1 MSAYLRVLRTNPD
14 FARLWWAQVISL
26 TGDWF
31 NTIALS
37 TLVVAYSSENQGLAI
52 SGLLLARFV
61 PPMLI
66 SPISGVLVDRFDRK
80 QLIIWSNLLRAGI
93 VLLMLLTTTGS
104 QWLWLIYLLTVLQFT
119 LSAVFEPA
127 QNAMIPNTI
136 RPDDLVV
143 ANTLNSTTWSVILAL
158 GAAIGGLV
166 SSAFGTETALIIDAI
181 TFGLAALLV
190 SGVKNY
196 RSSAPIRHSD
206 ENQATFADGLRF
218 LRRTPEVASVLLV
231 KFGTSLGNVDT
242 LVTIYAT
249 QLFIVGE
256 RGQLSLGIMYSA
268 FGFGALAG
276 PLIMNRWND
285 GSVYTMRRLITIG
298 FVLVTLGWLTMSGAS
313 SLVLV
318 CAALLIRAVGGSIN
332 WTYSTV
338 ILQKSV
344 PDSFRGRVFAID
356 MAGFYLA
363 TVLSTFLHGN
373 IVDRVG
379 AANVSWVAFGT
390 MIVSLFPLLLWVPIV
405 RWLESRQPLALTG
418 D

>member
-14 FARLWWAQVISL
+14 FARLWWAQVVSL

-37 TLVVAYSSENQGLAI
+37 TLVVAYSPANEGLAI
-52 SGLLLARFV
+52 SALLLARFV

-80 QLIIWSNLLRAGI
+80 QLIIWSNLLRAVI
-93 VLLMLLTTTGS
+93 VLLMLITTTGS
-104 QWLWLIYLLTVLQFT
+104 QWLWLVYVLTIVQFS

-136 RPDDLVV
+136 RPADLVI

-166 SSAFGTETALIIDAI
+166 SSAFGAETALIIDAV
-181 TFGLAALLV
+181 TFGIAALLV
-190 SGVKNY
+190 AGVRHY
-196 RSSAPIRHSD
+196 RSEQPTRHTEAQQTS
-206 ENQATFADGLRF
+206 FADGLRY
-218 LRRTPEVASVLLV
+218 LRRTPEVASTLLI
-231 KFGTSLGNVDT
+231 KFGNSIGNVDT
-242 LVTIYAT
+242 LMTIFAT
-249 QLFIVGE
+249 QIFVMGE

-268 FGFGALAG
+268 FGVGAFLG
-276 PLIMNRWND
+276 PLVMNRWNN
-285 GSVYTMRRLITIG
+285 GSVQSMRRLIIIG
-298 FVLVTLGWLTMSGAS
+298 FVLIALGWLTMSGAS

-318 CAALLIRAVGGSIN
+318 CIALFIRAFGGSIN

-344 PDSFRGRVFAID
+344 PDSFRGRVFALD

-363 TVLSTFLHGN
+363 TVLSTFVHGN

-390 MIVSLFPLLLWVPIV
+390 MLVSLIPLLIWIAIA
-405 RWLESRQPLALTG
+405 RWLESRRSLAVTG

>member
-1 MSAYLRVLRTNPD
+1 MSAYLRVLRENPD

-37 TLVVAYSSENQGLAI
+37 TLVVVYSPANQGLAI

-66 SPISGVLVDRFDRK
+66 SPVSGVLVDRFDRRR
-80 QLIIWSNLLRAGI
+80 LIVWSNLLRAGV
-93 VLLMLLTTTGS
+93 VLLMLIATTGS
-104 QWLWLIYLLTVLQFT
+104 QWLWLIYLLTIVQFT

-136 RPDDLVV
+136 RPEDLVV

-158 GAAIGGLV
+158 GAAVGGLV
-166 SSAFGTETALIIDAI
+166 SSAFGTEIALIIDAI
-181 TFGLAALLV
+181 TFGIAALLV
-190 SGVKNY
+190 NGVRYY
-196 RSSAPIRHSD
+196 RAQTPARATTAP
-206 ENQATFADGLRF
+206 QTTFADGLRY

-249 QLFIVGE
+249 QLFVLGE

-276 PLIMNRWND
+276 PLVMNRWND
-285 GSVYTMRRLITIG
+285 GSVHTMRRLIIIG
-298 FVLVTLGWLTMSGAS
+298 FVGVALGWLTMSGAS

-318 CAALLIRAVGGSIN
+318 CAALLVRAIGGSIN

-338 ILQKSV
+338 IFQKSV
-344 PDSFRGRVFAID
+344 PDSYRGRVFALD
-356 MAGFYLA
+356 MAGFYFA

-373 IVDRVG
+373 IVDQVG
-379 AANVSWVAFGT
+379 AANVSWVALGT
-390 MIVSLFPLLLWVPIV
+390 MIVSLIPLLIWISLV
-405 RWLESRQPLALTG
+405 RRLENRRPLVVTG

>member
-37 TLVVAYSSENQGLAI
+37 TLVVAYSPNNEGLAI
-52 SGLLLARFV
+52 SALLLARFI

-80 QLIIWSNLLRAGI
+80 RLIIWSNLLRAGI
-93 VLLMLLTTTGS
+93 VLLMLITTTGE
-104 QWLWLIYLLTVLQFT
+104 QWLWLVYLLTVLQFT

-127 QNAMIPNTI
+127 QNAMIPNTL
-136 RPDDLVV
+136 PPEDLVV

-158 GAAIGGLV
+158 GAAVGGLV
-166 SSAFGTETALIIDAI
+166 SSAFGTETALIIDAV
-181 TFGLAALLV
+181 TFGVATLLV
-190 SGVKNY
+190 SGVKHY
-196 RSSAPIRHSD
+196 RSETPVRQQHK
-206 ENQATFADGLRF
+206 EQTTFADGLRY
-218 LRRTPEVASVLLV
+218 LRQTPEVASVLLV
-231 KFGTSLGNVDT
+231 KLGTSLGNVDT

-249 QLFIVGE
+249 QLFVLGD
-256 RGQLSLGIMYSA
+256 RGQLSLGIMYSVY
-268 FGFGALAG
+268 GFGALAG

-285 GSVYTMRRLITIG
+285 GRVYTMRRLIIIG
-298 FVLVTLGWLTMSGAS
+298 FVLTALGWLTMSGAS
-313 SLVLV
+313 SLLLV
-318 CAALLIRAVGGSIN
+318 CIALLIRAVGGSVN

-338 ILQKSV
+338 IVQKSV
-344 PDSFRGRVFAID
+344 PDLYRGRVFALD
-356 MAGFYLA
+356 MAGFYFA

-373 IVDRVG
+373 IIDRIG
-379 AANVSWVAFGT
+379 TENVSWVAFGT
-390 MIVSLFPLLLWVPIV
+390 MIISLIPMLLWIPIV
-405 RWLESRQPLALTG
+405 RWLESRRPLAVTG